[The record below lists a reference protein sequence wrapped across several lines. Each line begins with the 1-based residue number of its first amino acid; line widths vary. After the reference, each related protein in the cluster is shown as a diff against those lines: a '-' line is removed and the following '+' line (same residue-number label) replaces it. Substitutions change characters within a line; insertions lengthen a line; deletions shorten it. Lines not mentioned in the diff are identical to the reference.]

1 MKVVFQLGVYIHS
14 LCIHLGNDPTLLQE
28 LVDPLEIYV
37 LVDVILLCKV
47 TAVAEINDLLRR
59 ASPFRFRF
67 TFIVSQYPGNDNLYF
82 STAHISKPL
91 GGLKSVKKK
100 TSRMIMYPGGLESA
114 VGLGRDWTQAQKRP
128 GVQFGVWQ

>member
-37 LVDVILLCKV
+37 LIDVILLCKV
-47 TAVAEINDLLRR
+47 TAVADINDLLHR

-67 TFIVSQYPGNDNLYF
+67 TFIVSQYPGNGYLYF
-82 STAHISKPL
+82 FTAHISKPL
-91 GGLKSVKKK
+91 GNLKSVK

-114 VGLGRDWTQAQKRP
+114 VGLGRDWTRAQKRP
-128 GVQFGVWQ
+128 GVQFGFWQ

>member
-14 LCIHLGNDPTLLQE
+14 LCIHLGNDSTLLQE

-47 TAVAEINDLLRR
+47 TAVADINDLLHR

-67 TFIVSQYPGNDNLYF
+67 TFIISQYPGNDNLYF
-82 STAHISKPL
+82 FTAHF
-91 GGLKSVKKK
+91 
-100 TSRMIMYPGGLESA
+100 RSA
-114 VGLGRDWTQAQKRP
+114 GTRAQKRS
-128 GVQFGVWQ
+128 GVQVGVWQ